1 MYLKKEFGYSLE
13 KLEPWIS
20 PVTLYYQTKIYEDA
34 INQVNQLLNDNI
46 PLENVVKNIDHY
58 PLEKRGK
65 LLFFAGRVLNHELYF
80 DSISPKQINQ
90 PIGLLKLAIQKQYG
104 NYENFLKQ
112 FQFIASQLVGSGYT
126 FLVVDKNKKLN
137 ILNMPNEESPYLYG
151 MVPIMALDLWEHS
164 YFLTYQIRVS
174 EYINSF
180 FEVIDYG
187 KINQRYEKIIL

>member
-1 MYLKKEFGYSLE
+1 M
-13 KLEPWIS
+13 
-20 PVTLYYQTKIYEDA
+20 
-34 INQVNQLLNDNI
+34 
-46 PLENVVKNIDHY
+46 
-58 PLEKRGK
+58 
-65 LLFFAGRVLNHELYF
+65 NHELYF

-112 FQFIASQLVGSGYT
+112 FRFIASQLVGSGYT